1 MKKQH
6 FMLGCNYWDSVHGTD
21 MWKYYDHQVI
31 EEDLKAL
38 SENGVKYMRVFPNW
52 RDFQPVYRTYAWRN
66 QPCDYVDAKER
77 PIGQGDGVDPKML
90 DNFADFCAVAK
101 KYNINLVVSILTG
114 WMSGRMFVPPALE
127 GKNLISDGEV
137 LMWAQRFIRRFVSH
151 FKSYDVI
158 KYWDLGNECN
168 CLSEA
173 RTRGEAYTWT
183 TLVANTIRSVD
194 STREIMSGMHGLSE
208 APGGVWNLIDQGE
221 LTDMLTTHPYPS
233 PTIGANVEPINQM
246 RTTIAP
252 TAQTVMY
259 SSIGGKPA
267 LIQEQGTFNDMLGNR
282 KMAADF
288 VRVNLFSSWS
298 IGSKGYF
305 FWCAHEHLKLLKPPY
320 SWSMIERELGL
331 LDVDRNPKPVANEI
345 KAFGEFLDKLPFDE
359 LPDRKVDAVAIA
371 TLSGDNWASLAS
383 SYILAKQAGLE
394 IEFRNWTQ
402 TEQMP
407 EVPVYILPSITGWQ
421 VTFRETYDYLI
432 DRVKNGGATL
442 YVSADTGMLTEF
454 ESFFGLRSN
463 GVFRGFKNSVMHM
476 KTKDGEFSLSYSGEA
491 NIYLESI
498 GAEAIG
504 KNDEDNIIF
513 SKYKLGNGTVYF
525 LSFPLEKKLW
535 QMPGSFNE
543 ANEKPYYRIYSEIG
557 REQIDKKICVSNNA
571 FIGVTEHM
579 INDDE
584 AIIVAVN
591 YDDKTHKTEFKVKD
605 GFKLETLYGDANE
618 ITKCNGAIYLAK
630 IK

>member
-6 FMLGCNYWDSVHGTD
+6 FMIGCNYWDSVHGTD

-31 EEDLKAL
+31 EEDLKVL

-66 QPCDYVDAKER
+66 NPCEYVDVNEK

-90 DNFADFCAVAK
+90 ENFEDFCNTAK
-101 KYNINLVVSILTG
+101 KYGMGLVVSVLTG

-137 LMWAQRFIRRFVSH
+137 LMWAQRYIKRFVSH
-151 FKSYDVI
+151 FKDFDVI

-173 RTRGEAYTWT
+173 YTRGSAYTWT
-183 TLVANTIRSVD
+183 AFVANTIRSAD
-194 STREIMSGMHGLSE
+194 PSREIMSGMHALSE
-208 APGGVWNLIDQGE
+208 TPGGVWNIMDQAE
-221 LTDMLTTHPYPS
+221 LTDILTTHPYPS

-252 TAQTVMY
+252 TAQTVLY
-259 SSIGGKPA
+259 SSVGAKPA
-267 LIQEQGTFNDMLGNR
+267 LIQEQGTFNDMLGHR
-282 KMAADF
+282 EFAADF

-298 IGSKGYF
+298 VSGKGYF
-305 FWCAHEHLKLLKPPY
+305 FWCGHEHLKLSKPPY
-320 SWSMIERELGL
+320 SWAMIERELGL
-331 LDVDRNPKPVANEI
+331 LDIQRKPKPVAREL
-345 KAFGEFLDKLPFDE
+345 KAFGEVLDKLPFDE
-359 LPDRKVDAVAIA
+359 LPKRKTDAVCIS
-371 TLSGDNWASLAS
+371 TLNGRNWESAAA
-383 SYILAKQAGLE
+383 SYILGKQAGLE
-394 IEFRNWTQ
+394 IEFRDWTQ
-402 TEQMP
+402 TEQIP
-407 EVPVYILPSITGWQ
+407 EAPIYIVPSIKGWQ
-421 VTFRETYDYLI
+421 VMFKQTYDYLI
-432 DRVKNGGATL
+432 DRVENGGATL
-442 YVSADTGMLTEF
+442 YISADNGLLTEF
-454 ESFFGLRSN
+454 ERIFGLRSN
-463 GVFRGFKNSVMHM
+463 GVFRGFKNSVMEM
-476 KTKDGEFSLSYSGEA
+476 KTADGEFALPFSGEA

-498 GAEAIG
+498 GADIVG
-504 KNDEDNIIF
+504 KNNEDNVIF
-513 SKYKLGNGTVYF
+513 SKYKFGKGTVYF
-525 LSFPLEKKLW
+525 LSFPLETMLW
-535 QMPGSFNE
+535 DKPGSFNE
-543 ANEKPYYRIYSEIG
+543 ANQKPYYRIYSEIG

-630 IK
+630 RK